1 MRRGRGVSTVASHG
15 SRCSPGSAL
24 APKLDKE
31 GGRNKRD
38 LRASRVSKL
47 SKKGVGYVF
56 DMAEAMRTHHCIR
69 SCTSC
74 RGFSDSGRS

>member
-47 SKKGVGYVF
+47 SRRVYVF
-56 DMAEAMRTHHCIR
+56 DIAEAMRTHHCIL
-69 SCTSC
+69 SCTS
-74 RGFSDSGRS
+74 REAFR